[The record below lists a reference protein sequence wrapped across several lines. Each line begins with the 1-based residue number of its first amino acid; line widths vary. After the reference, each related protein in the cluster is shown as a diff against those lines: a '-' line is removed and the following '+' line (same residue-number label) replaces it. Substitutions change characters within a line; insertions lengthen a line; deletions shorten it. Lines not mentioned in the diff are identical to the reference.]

1 MVTLHSH
8 SKPSLEGRS
17 KWKPLQINFIMLIL
31 SWCMELSELFFV
43 VVLGRYMFC
52 LVSGGQI
59 LTNFPTI
66 FLPSLGQF
74 HCFCFLLFSREE
86 YKTMKW
92 QWQSMTK
99 TQENNFS
106 EFRERKHLV
115 GKEVQNVM
123 GTLQLLNFLV
133 HVASIYLLQKDTDE
147 ANIL

>member
-1 MVTLHSH
+1 MYGTFITFFHSGTGKVYVC
-8 SKPSLEGRS
+8 SQSSTWTCVRS
-17 KWKPLQINFIMLIL
+17 FRTTKL
-31 SWCMELSELFFV
+31 S
-43 VVLGRYMFC
+43 

-59 LTNFPTI
+59 PTNFPTI

-115 GKEVQNVM
+115 GKEVQNVT
-123 GTLQLLNFLV
+123 GTLQHLNFLV

>member
-1 MVTLHSH
+1 M
-8 SKPSLEGRS
+8 
-17 KWKPLQINFIMLIL
+17 
-31 SWCMELSELFFV
+31 
-43 VVLGRYMFC
+43 VLGRYMYAAN
-52 LVSGGQI
+52 LQLGHVSELQNNQI
-59 LTNFPTI
+59 EFGIWWPNTNKFSYYFPTFFGPI
-66 FLPSLGQF
+66 SLF
-74 HCFCFLLFSREE
+74 FFLLFSREE

-123 GTLQLLNFLV
+123 GTLQHLNFLV